1 VIDGNMVRMLQ
12 RVKNN
17 PKDAIHLV
25 DPEYVKDLLE
35 LLQPCGGNDIESH
48 FDLQSEFRSQY
59 SIVKSYITSMGQID
73 SKEDLDVMKE
83 AQKFLTF
90 LLRNEEKLSDIQ
102 AVKDFKEAVLT
113 VLDDEDPI
121 LRDRVIKQL
130 GAL

>member
-1 VIDGNMVRMLQ
+1 
-12 RVKNN
+12 
-17 PKDAIHLV
+17 
-25 DPEYVKDLLE
+25 
-35 LLQPCGGNDIESH
+35 
-48 FDLQSEFRSQY
+48 
-59 SIVKSYITSMGQID
+59 MGQID